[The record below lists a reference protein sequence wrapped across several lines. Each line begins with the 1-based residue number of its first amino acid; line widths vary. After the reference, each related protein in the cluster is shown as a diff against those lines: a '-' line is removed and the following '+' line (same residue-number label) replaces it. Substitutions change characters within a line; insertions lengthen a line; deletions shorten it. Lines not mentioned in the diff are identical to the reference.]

1 MGRTRTFAPGTLPPI
16 IRLFLPVEQPVTVS
30 EPPRR
35 VASPLLSSLEG
46 DSELESVYDTLN
58 RPRPLLVVI
67 SGPSGVGKDAVLQAL
82 KLQEF
87 PFYFVVTATT
97 RARRPNEIDG
107 RDYHFVS
114 VGEFAEMIEQGE
126 LLEYAVVYGDY
137 KGIPRKH
144 VRAALE
150 SGYDVIMRIDVQGAA
165 TIRSKV
171 PNAVTIFLTAE
182 SEAELVHRLEERK
195 TEEAGQLK
203 MRIVTARSELRR
215 AAEFDYVVVNR
226 DNQLD
231 ETVRQLLA
239 IITAEKC
246 RTDWRPVVI

>member
-1 MGRTRTFAPGTLPPI
+1 MSANSSPSVESAPATAAERDL
-16 IRLFLPVEQPVTVS
+16 
-30 EPPRR
+30 
-35 VASPLLSSLEG
+35 
-46 DSELESVYDTLN
+46 ELESVYERLN
-58 RPRPLLVVI
+58 LARPLMVVI

-82 KLQEF
+82 KQQEY

-97 RARRPNEIDG
+97 RARRPAEVDG
-107 RDYHFVS
+107 RDYHFV
-114 VGEFAEMIEQGE
+114 GLGDFAEMIEQGE
-126 LLEYAVVYGDY
+126 LLEHAVVYGDY

-182 SEAELVHRLEERK
+182 SEAELVRRLQERK
-195 TEEAGQLK
+195 TEDPDQLK
-203 MRIVTARSELRR
+203 MRIVTARNELRR
-215 AAEFDYVVVNR
+215 ADEFDYIVVNR
-226 DNQLD
+226 ENQLD
-231 ETVRQLLA
+231 ETVAQLLS
-239 IITAEKC
+239 IIAAEKC